1 MVGLCSIVSVT
12 FGLCVCD
19 NVLVCAC
26 VGLLAL
32 LFYLPVGFP
41 VVSMSLELTPI
52 VM

>member
-19 NVLVCAC
+19 NVLVCAF

-32 LFYLPVGFP
+32 LAYLPVEFP
-41 VVSMSLELTPI
+41 VMLMSLELMPI

>member
-32 LFYLPVGFP
+32 IAYLPVEFP
-41 VVSMSLELTPI
+41 EMSMSLELAPI